1 MVCVS
6 MQTGEYRVFDMGS
19 GSMDGSCLGSQD
31 RGWVRTNCVGIL
43 EVCVWRGD
51 VSTACA
57 EVWDIVALR

>member
-19 GSMDGSCLGSQD
+19 GSMDGSCPESPRSRLAKM
-31 RGWVRTNCVGIL
+31 NCVGTF

-51 VSTACA
+51 ASTACA
-57 EVWDIVALR
+57 EV